1 MEKLKKYILGSLS
14 CDFGVNGVK
23 TANSV
28 KDLISL
34 LKSPQGIEFCMANS
48 FPSLDILTAYE
59 SELLAS
65 GVFLR
70 GKYSLENPNLVI
82 AFGGTIG
89 IHLDGYT
96 VCQVYA
102 TNDAQIN
109 VFGNDSSIAMV
120 EVHGDADVF
129 VQQLDESSINVFQ
142 KS

>member
-1 MEKLKKYILGSLS
+1 MEELKKYILGSLS

-23 TANSV
+23 TASSIH
-28 KDLISL
+28 DLISL
-34 LKSPQGIEFCMANS
+34 LKSPQGIEFCMENS
-48 FPSLDILTAYE
+48 FPSLDILKTYE
-59 SELLAS
+59 SELLVS
-65 GVFLR
+65 GVYFQ
-70 GKYSLENPNLVI
+70 GKHNLENPNLVI

-89 IHLDGYT
+89 IHLNGYT

-109 VFGNDSSIAMV
+109 VFGNDSAIAMV
-120 EVHGDADVF
+120 EVHGDASVF